1 MYIIGIVD
9 DNTSEVDD
17 IQATIFSAWKN
28 IPEITEDVEF
38 ILYPVAPDPD
48 IRQKTVDIIL
58 KDIDEYH
65 IHGLIV
71 DYKLD
76 SLRRVMLGKDVIKD
90 VLGAVPAFPG
100 ILLTNAADQGKH
112 AEEIDPD
119 KVYDKAVFFQA
130 DSDQSKEMALNI
142 YLNIKRYTN
151 RRLELESKLSVALD
165 QMSKD
170 SSDAVDVD
178 LLSQISAIEYEL
190 SNYRRNGQS
199 RIEKDLDM
207 SELRDIL
214 HEIEELKKEV

>member
-1 MYIIGIVD
+1 MYKIGIVD

-38 ILYPVAPDPD
+38 ILYPIAPDPD

-58 KDIDEYH
+58 KDIDAHH

-130 DSDQSKEMALNI
+130 D
-142 YLNIKRYTN
+142 R
-151 RRLELESKLSVALD
+151 
-165 QMSKD
+165 
-170 SSDAVDVD
+170 
-178 LLSQISAIEYEL
+178 
-190 SNYRRNGQS
+190 
-199 RIEKDLDM
+199 
-207 SELRDIL
+207 
-214 HEIEELKKEV
+214 KK